1 MRIGLDRLMNFFS
14 SKGILSQ
21 FLKFGIVGLSN
32 TAVGFGTYYLIL
44 YLGGHYLIANVVSWG
59 LSVFN
64 AFYWNHKYVFQGS
77 GAWWRTLVRTYISY
91 GASLLAGTVLLYVL
105 VEAGGFSEWTAPWV
119 TLVLTI
125 PLNFV
130 LNKYW
135 TFR

>member
-1 MRIGLDRLMNFFS
+1 MKNIYFQIKGL
-14 SKGILSQ
+14 LSQ

-44 YLGGHYLIANVVSWG
+44 YFGGHYLIANVVSWG

-64 AFYWNHKYVFQGS
+64 AFYWNRKYVFQGS
-77 GAWWRTLVRTYISY
+77 GTWWRTLVRTYISY
-91 GASLLAGTVLLYVL
+91 GASLLSGTVLLYFL
-105 VEAGGFSEWTAPWV
+105 VEAGGFSEWIAPWV